1 MKKLT
6 TNIPFDY
13 VAIKTTKSRIDKGLL
28 AIPVSLVDLFPKNTS
43 KIYLIDETG
52 SEEARSFTPYNSSS
66 RECRIGGLKKFY
78 DKYNIKNGD
87 ELVIQLLDDGKFKII
102 PERIFEKQVSDL
114 ETEIEESK
122 DEKEID
128 QLLDKLS
135 EITNKTPT
143 EVIQSEFI
151 RLSNQTYTQRKTRA
165 IEKTTVSENIP
176 ASIRKIL
183 LYLYKGKCQIS
194 DFTFLIKTG
203 NPYFEVHHINTSIGH
218 HLKNLLVVCPNIH
231 AQFTYANTEQF
242 FDSDGWL
249 RMVKFNNDEYKVKQI
264 VDTLP
269 KSFQKELHLSNDA

>member
-13 VAIKTTKSRIDKGLL
+13 VTIKTTKSRIDKGLL

-52 SEEARSFTPYNSSS
+52 SEEARSFTPYDSSS

-176 ASIRKIL
+176 ASIRKFL

-194 DFTFLIKTG
+194 DFTFLMKTG

-218 HLKNLLVVCPNIH
+218 HFKNLLVVCPNIH

-249 RMVKFNNDEYKVKQI
+249 RMVKFNDNEYKVKQI